1 MFTKF
6 GMGARLFKF
15 EQLYLTYNFF
25 LLMSDKQLQV
35 NVVYSKLYRFDKISA
50 VTVKGCL
57 V

>member
-1 MFTKF
+1 
-6 GMGARLFKF
+6 MGARLFKF

-50 VTVKGCL
+50 VTLKGCL